1 MFSAETP
8 NLKEKLQ
15 KLEADDMREFGR
27 NQGWTEEE
35 IELCIHDTYL
45 CGEIAHYRELL
56 CEDEEILE
64 VLLDRGFEQSEI
76 EKMLKTV

>member
-1 MFSAETP
+1 MFSTETL

-15 KLEADDMREFGR
+15 KSEADDMREFGR

-45 CGEIAHYRELL
+45 RGEIVHYRELL

-64 VLLDRGFEQSEI
+64 ALFDRGFERSRN
-76 EKMLKTV
+76 